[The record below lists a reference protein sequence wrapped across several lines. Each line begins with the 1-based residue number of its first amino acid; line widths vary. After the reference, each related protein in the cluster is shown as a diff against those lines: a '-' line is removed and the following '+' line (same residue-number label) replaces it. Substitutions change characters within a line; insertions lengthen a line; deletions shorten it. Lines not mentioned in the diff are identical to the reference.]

1 MDRDPGD
8 SYAEN
13 FTAPYPPCETT
24 DNYVIIKGI
33 RDDFKLMIS
42 KVSSSLRQVDVDRIR
57 YLSLL
62 TDQDTEMSALK
73 LLEIL
78 EQKGV
83 YSHTNIKPLEDL
95 LRNAERCD
103 LVSEYIEPYKRKLN
117 IPGIPNVYS
126 ACMKVYVYLCKAL
139 MYV

>member
-13 FTAPYPPCETT
+13 FTAPHIPYETT

-57 YLSLL
+57 YVFTISLP
-62 TDQDTEMSALK
+62 TDQDTELSALK

-103 LVSEYIEPYKRKLN
+103 LVSEYIEPYNRKLN
-117 IPGIPNVYS
+117 IPGSYTKCV
-126 ACMKVYVYLCKAL
+126 
-139 MYV
+139 